1 MQNIFREFVF
11 ILFYRLPLIVIVF
24 LTVFIISLI
33 LAVTLPSVY
42 RSTAKFSLVIP
53 QSFDP
58 LQQET
63 SFDYRNRV
71 RRFLQDQKELITS
84 NRVLAKVVQQAYP
97 NTKEQSEI
105 ITKINK
111 LRQNL
116 DVVPPGGETFEGSSV
131 FIVEFSDHSPTFA
144 ARIASLVTDNY
155 LATYREIS
163 HSKTSYSLS
172 FFQEQTQK
180 LQNEMQE
187 KENKVRDF
195 ETKQALALLEILNLG
210 QGGANVEVG
219 PNVLLTQF
227 LRSYHELQADLAA
240 LQVSIVSLERES
252 NQSGIPAV
260 LPEMEVTGRAITVFK
275 NKVAQLQ
282 IQLNEMKPQFQENFE
297 PMKQVEQ
304 ELKLSV
310 DSLKKEMKRA
320 VSAQRITA
328 NSIRAKIDQLEK
340 TIQSLKDRIQV
351 IAREKATYQ
360 ALLQEFNIVKDAYT
374 RTQAQMEQA
383 RMAQS
388 LTQDKQFLTLIDRPT
403 VPVAPYKPNR
413 LLILLGGLLA
423 GIFVGVAVALTVD
436 HFDHRLKTVYEIEKQ
451 LNVPVLGSIPS
462 LTAS

>member
-11 ILFYRLPLIVIVF
+11 ILFYRLPLFIVVF

-33 LAVTLPSVY
+33 FAVTLPSIY

-58 LQQET
+58 LQQE
-63 SFDYRNRV
+63 SSYDYRNRV
-71 RRFLQDQKELITS
+71 RRFLQDQKELIMS
-84 NRVLAKVVQQAYP
+84 NRVLTKVVQEIYP
-97 NTKEQSEI
+97 SANRQSA
-105 ITKINK
+105 ITQKIND
-111 LRQNL
+111 LRENL
-116 DVVPPGGETFEGSSV
+116 DVVPPGGESFEGSSV
-131 FIVEFSDHSPTFA
+131 FIVEFSDHSPAFA
-144 ARIASLVTDNY
+144 AKIAASVTENY

-163 HSKTSYSLS
+163 QGKSNYSHS

-180 LQNEMQE
+180 LLKDMRE

-210 QGGANVEVG
+210 EGKSNAEVG

-227 LRSYHELQADLAA
+227 LRNYHELQAELAG
-240 LQVSIVSLERES
+240 LQASIGSLERES
-252 NQSGIPAV
+252 NKTGIPAV

-282 IQLNEMKPQFQENFE
+282 IQLNEMKPQFKENFE

-310 DSLKKEMKRA
+310 DSLKNELKRSL
-320 VSAQRITA
+320 SAQKITA
-328 NSIRAKIDQLEK
+328 NSIRARLGQLEK
-340 TIQSLKDRIQV
+340 TIQSLKDRIQT
-351 IAREKATYQ
+351 IAQEKATYQ
-360 ALLQEFNIVKDAYT
+360 ALLQEFNIAKEAYT
-374 RTQAQMEQA
+374 RTQAQMEQS

-388 LTQDKQFLTLIDRPT
+388 LVQDKQFLTLIDKPAI
-403 VPVAPYKPNR
+403 PVSPFKPNR
-413 LLILLGGLLA
+413 GLLA
-423 GIFVGVAVALTVD
+423 FGGLIAGIFLGIAAALTVD
-436 HFDHRLKTVYEIEKQ
+436 HFDHRLKTIYVIEKQ

-462 LTAS
+462 L

>member
-1 MQNIFREFVF
+1 MQNLFREFIF
-11 ILFYRLPLIVIVF
+11 ILFYRSRLIVVVF
-24 LTVFIISLI
+24 LAVFIVSLA

-58 LQQET
+58 LQQESST
-63 SFDYRNRV
+63 DYRNRA

-84 NRVLAKVVQQAYP
+84 NRVLTKVVQEIYP
-97 NTKEQSEI
+97 GTNRQSA
-105 ITKINK
+105 ITEKINN

-131 FIVEFSDHSPTFA
+131 FIVEFSDNSPAFA
-144 ARIASLVTDNY
+144 AKVALSVTENY

-163 HSKTSYSLS
+163 QGKTDYSHT

-180 LQNEMQE
+180 LLKDMQD
-187 KENKVRDF
+187 KESKVRDF

-210 QGGANVEVG
+210 EGKGNAEVG
-219 PNVLLTQF
+219 PNALLTQF
-227 LRSYHELQADLAA
+227 LGNYHALQAELAG
-240 LQVSIVSLERES
+240 LQASIGALERES

-260 LPEMEVTGRAITVFK
+260 LAEMEVPGRTIMVFK

-282 IQLNEMKPQFQENFE
+282 IQLNEMKPQFRENFE
-297 PMKQVEQ
+297 PMKQAEQ

-310 DSLKKEMKRA
+310 DALKNELKRSLT
-320 VSAQRITA
+320 AQKITA
-328 NSIRAKIDQLEK
+328 NSIKARIGQLEQ
-340 TIQSLKDRIQV
+340 TIQGLRDRIQT
-351 IAREKATYQ
+351 IAREKVTYQ
-360 ALLQEFNIVKDAYT
+360 ALLQEYNLVKEAYT

-388 LTQDKQFLTLIDRPT
+388 LIQDKQFLTLIDKPAIPIR
-403 VPVAPYKPNR
+403 PYKPNR
-413 LLILLGGLLA
+413 LLLALGGLFA
-423 GIFVGVAVALTVD
+423 GIFLGIAVALTVD
-436 HFDHRLKTVYEIEKQ
+436 NFDHRMKTIYEIEKQ

-462 LTAS
+462 L

>member
-11 ILFYRLPLIVIVF
+11 ILFYRSRLIIMVF
-24 LTVFIISLI
+24 LAVFIVSIA

-58 LQQET
+58 LQQE
-63 SFDYRNRV
+63 SSYDYKNRV

-84 NRVLAKVVQQAYP
+84 NRVLTKVVQEIYP
-97 NTKEQSEI
+97 GANQQSA
-105 ITKINK
+105 ITQKIND

-116 DVVPPGGETFEGSSV
+116 DVVPPGGESFEGSSV
-131 FIVEFSDHSPTFA
+131 FIVEFSDHSPAFA
-144 ARIASLVTDNY
+144 ARVAASVTENY
-155 LATYREIS
+155 LATYRDIS
-163 HSKTSYSLS
+163 QGKTNYSHT

-180 LQNEMQE
+180 LQKDMQD

-210 QGGANVEVG
+210 EGKANTEVG

-227 LRSYHELQADLAA
+227 LRNYHELQAELAG
-240 LQVSIVSLERES
+240 LQTSIGSLERES
-252 NQSGIPAV
+252 NKKGIPVV

-282 IQLNEMKPQFQENFE
+282 IQLNEMKPQFKENFE

-310 DSLKKEMKRA
+310 DSLKSELKRS
-320 VSAQRITA
+320 VNAQKITA
-328 NSIRAKIDQLEK
+328 NSIRARIMQLEK
-340 TIQSLKDRIQV
+340 TIQGLKDRIQT
-351 IAREKATYQ
+351 IAQEKATYQ
-360 ALLQEFNIVKDAYT
+360 ALLQEFNIAKEAYT

-388 LTQDKQFLTLIDRPT
+388 LNQDKQFLTLIDKPA
-403 VPVAPYKPNR
+403 VPVKPFKPNR
-413 LLILLGGLLA
+413 ILLALGGLISGILLGIA
-423 GIFVGVAVALTVD
+423 AALTVD
-436 HFDHRLKTVYEIEKQ
+436 HFDHRLKTIYEIEKQ

-462 LTAS
+462 L